1 MAIKKI
7 FILLTAA
14 SMLMMFACVPKPL
27 PIRAELDTPLHH
39 ANNGNKLLK
48 TGKLDAAF
56 SEFARARELD
66 PQYAPAYVGLGLV
79 DAFRGDFE
87 SGLENLKTANKFAEG
102 KEQRASIHIGH
113 MRFYTVGGEKL
124 DTNWLKRVRSEFEDA
139 VNLIPDRAEPYYYMG
154 MASKQ
159 GYEFDKAADQFSRVL
174 DIGQNFVAEAEKEYA
189 LVRKILGAMPG
200 TEVGKRIG
208 LVEKLTRGDTAA
220 LFIEEL
226 KVDALYRKKTGKIF
240 DASYK
245 SPEKEFITGQHVR
258 APVVTD
264 IEDHVLKT
272 DIEAA
277 MEVGIKGL
285 EAFPDHTFK
294 PYAAINRAEF
304 AMMIEDILIKI
315 TQVNDLATRFI
326 GSTSPFPDLRS
337 DLPYFNAVML
347 CTTRGIMAARNLSS
361 GEFDPM
367 GPVTGADALLSI
379 RALKN
384 QL

>member
-39 ANNGNKLLK
+39 ANNGNQLLK

-66 PQYAPAYVGLGLV
+66 PQYAPACVGLGLV

-159 GYEFDKAADQFSRVL
+159 GYEFDKAADIGHRAGFCRGSREGIRPCSENL
-174 DIGQNFVAEAEKEYA
+174 KSHARQQGRKADCAD
-189 LVRKILGAMPG
+189 RKINAGRYG
-200 TEVGKRIG
+200 
-208 LVEKLTRGDTAA
+208 
-220 LFIEEL
+220 
-226 KVDALYRKKTGKIF
+226 
-240 DASYK
+240 
-245 SPEKEFITGQHVR
+245 
-258 APVVTD
+258 
-264 IEDHVLKT
+264 
-272 DIEAA
+272 
-277 MEVGIKGL
+277 
-285 EAFPDHTFK
+285 
-294 PYAAINRAEF
+294 
-304 AMMIEDILIKI
+304 
-315 TQVNDLATRFI
+315 
-326 GSTSPFPDLRS
+326 GSV
-337 DLPYFNAVML
+337 Y
-347 CTTRGIMAARNLSS
+347 
-361 GEFDPM
+361 
-367 GPVTGADALLSI
+367 
-379 RALKN
+379 
-384 QL
+384 

>member
-7 FILLTAA
+7 SILLTAA
-14 SMLMMFACVPKPL
+14 SMLMMFACAPKPL
-27 PIRAELDTPLHH
+27 PTRTEIDTPLHH

-48 TGKLDAAF
+48 AGKLDAAF
-56 SEFARARELD
+56 SEFTRARELD
-66 PQYAPAYVGLGLV
+66 SQYAPAYVGLGLV

-87 SGLENLKTANKFAEG
+87 SGLENLKTAKKFAEG

-113 MRFYTVGGEKL
+113 MRLYTVGGEKL

-139 VNLIPDRAEPYYYMG
+139 ADLIPDRAEPYFYMG

-174 DIGQNFVAEAEKEYA
+174 DIGQDFVAEAEKEYV
-189 LVRKILGAMPG
+189 LVQKIVRAMPG
-200 TEVGKRIG
+200 SKVGKQIA

-226 KVDALYRKKTGKIF
+226 KVDALYRKKTGKTF

-245 SPEKEFITGQHVR
+245 SPEKEFITGQYVR
-258 APVVTD
+258 APAVTD

-272 DIEAA
+272 DIEAV
-277 MEVGIKGL
+277 MDVGIKGL

-294 PYAAINRAEF
+294 PDAAINRAEF
-304 AMMIEDILIKI
+304 AMMIEEILIKI

-337 DLPYFNAVML
+337 DLPCFNAVML
-347 CTTRGIMAARNLSS
+347 CTTRGIMAVRDLST

-367 GPVTGADALLSI
+367 GPVSGADALLSI